1 MNLAEWVKKPQ
12 TVKKIFPVVNGL
24 FTHIDFDF
32 EVDKQLLDILFVGN
46 YGEKNPSPFV
56 EAIQDEYDEEL
67 TQNNLRTI
75 GAALLALYA
84 NKWERL
90 KEVGKIEYDPI
101 HNYLDEWEDHNE
113 GSESKSDTISSTRE
127 DELGT
132 TRTHNATRTD
142 NLSESVNGTRTDN
155 LSETT
160 SSTRTDNLLETEGIN
175 ETESS
180 TGNQADNIFGFN
192 SSTASPSTS
201 SSDSNSKTKTG
212 TNTVADTGTQTVSG
226 SKSNTGTQGNSETT
240 LNTGT
245 QTNAETILDSGTN
258 TRTLEQTDELEG
270 SDSRDRNGRHS
281 GNIGNLT
288 SQKMINEEIELWRWT
303 FINNVLDD
311 VKEFCTLPIYLK
323 NRH

>member
-56 EAIQDEYDEEL
+56 EAIQDEYDQEL

-84 NKWERL
+84 NKWARL

-113 GSESKSDTISSTRE
+113 GSESKEDELSSTRT
-127 DELGT
+127 DTLNT
-132 TRTHNATRTD
+132 T
-142 NLSESVNGTRTDN
+142 
-155 LSETT
+155 ETT
-160 SSTRTDNLLETEGIN
+160 NSTRTDNLLKTETIN
-175 ETESS
+175 ESEVSNNS
-180 TGNQADNIFGFN
+180 QADAIYGFN
-192 SSTASPSTS
+192 STQSSPTDTS
-201 SSDSNSKTKTG
+201 SGNSTKTTTGSNS
-212 TNTVADTGTQTVSG
+212 VADTGTQGVAQTVADTGSNTRAFEQADNFSG
-226 SKSNTGTQGNSETT
+226 SDT
-240 LNTGT
+240 
-245 QTNAETILDSGTN
+245 
-258 TRTLEQTDELEG
+258 
-270 SDSRDRNGRHS
+270 RDRNGRHS